1 MGLVTTILQQL
12 GFVKGKAL
20 EAVAGGHAAPAQA
33 PVCRV
38 EAAAVETVGEAP
50 AAAET
55 PAGSPEIVDVAAVCE
70 ALAAKN
76 PQKLNWKTSIVDLM
90 KLLGMDPSLA
100 NRKELAKELGCPENL
115 IGGDY
120 SQMNVWLI
128 KAVMQLFL
136 IHILRG
142 RRPPPCMSRWSSHY
156 LTQKM
161 MIMCMRGLQD
171 VILARCGRC

>member
-1 MGLVTTILQQL
+1 MGLFNTILQKL
-12 GFVKGKAL
+12 GFVKDKAV
-20 EAVAGGHAAPAQA
+20 EAVAGENAAAAEA
-33 PVCRV
+33 PVPPV
-38 EAAAVETVGEAP
+38 EAAAV
-50 AAAET
+50 ET

-128 KAVMQLFL
+128 KAVMQ
-136 IHILRG
+136 
-142 RRPPPCMSRWSSHY
+142 
-156 LTQKM
+156 K
-161 MIMCMRGLQD
+161 
-171 VILARCGRC
+171 LAENGGKVPEDLK